1 MSALLSKLKK
11 GKVLVVGDVMLDKYL
26 EGKAERLSPESP
38 VPVLTPLG
46 EESRLGGAANVALN
60 VSSLGSKVKL
70 LGVVGK
76 DLSGEEIKD
85 LLKENKISNSLVKS
99 NLSSITKQR
108 ILAGNQQLLRI
119 DREDQ
124 FTNKDWI
131 KTKENFKKEIAKY
144 SSLVI
149 SDYGKGTL
157 FNVQELISLSNKKKV
172 PVIVDPKGDDFSKY
186 KGAFIITPNLQEFS
200 KAVGGFNSEAEL
212 EKKSKLLIKKLSLS
226 ALLIT
231 RGPEGMTLFSKNNN
245 QNIVKSHYPAQTID
259 VFDVSGAGDTV
270 IATIAS
276 GVASKIDLNQSVEL
290 SNITAGVVVSK
301 LGTSSFSLDEIIPFL
316 TGSSTLDANVSVKA
330 IQRAKKERKKIVFTN
345 GCFDILH
352 AGHVSYLKEA
362 RSKGDLLIV
371 GINDDKSVSRLKG
384 KGRPVNN
391 LENRIEVLSSL
402 QCVDMVI
409 PFSEDTPLDLIK
421 EVVPDVLVKGED
433 YKINQIV
440 GSDFVKK
447 TGGKVERIK
456 FVKGLST
463 SNLIKKLKKN

>member
-1 MSALLSKLKK
+1 LLLVLNNFALTSTLSLWS
-11 GKVLVVGDVMLDKYL
+11 
-26 EGKAERLSPESP
+26 SP
-38 VPVLTPLG
+38 
-46 EESRLGGAANVALN
+46 
-60 VSSLGSKVKL
+60 
-70 LGVVGK
+70 
-76 DLSGEEIKD
+76 DLSFLRSWTTLI
-85 LLKENKISNSLVKS
+85 
-99 NLSSITKQR
+99 NL
-108 ILAGNQQLLRI
+108 
-119 DREDQ
+119 
-124 FTNKDWI
+124 
-131 KTKENFKKEIAKY
+131 
-144 SSLVI
+144 
-149 SDYGKGTL
+149 
-157 FNVQELISLSNKKKV
+157 
-172 PVIVDPKGDDFSKY
+172 
-186 KGAFIITPNLQEFS
+186 
-200 KAVGGFNSEAEL
+200 
-212 EKKSKLLIKKLSLS
+212 
-226 ALLIT
+226 
-231 RGPEGMTLFSKNNN
+231 
-245 QNIVKSHYPAQTID
+245 
-259 VFDVSGAGDTV
+259 FD
-270 IATIAS
+270 
-276 GVASKIDLNQSVEL
+276 
-290 SNITAGVVVSK
+290 
-301 LGTSSFSLDEIIPFL
+301 SLDEIIPFL

>member
-1 MSALLSKLKK
+1 MSALLNNLKK

-26 EGKAERLSPESP
+26 EGKTERLSPESP
-38 VPVLTPLG
+38 VPVLLPLS

-76 DLSGEEIKD
+76 DLSGKEIKD
-85 LLKENKISNSLVKS
+85 LLKEKKISNSLVRS
-99 NLSSITKQR
+99 NLNSVTKQR

-119 DREDQ
+119 DREDK
-124 FTNKDWI
+124 FSNVDWI
-131 KTKENFKKEIAKY
+131 KTKENFKKEIHKF
-144 SSLVI
+144 SSIVI

-172 PVIVDPKGDDFSKY
+172 PVIVDPKGNDFLKY
-186 KGAFIITPNLQEFS
+186 KGAYIITPNLKEFS

-212 EKKSKLLIKKLSLS
+212 EKKAKLLIKKLSLS

-231 RGPEGMTLFSKNNN
+231 RGPEGMTLFNKNNN
-245 QNIVKSHYPAQTID
+245 QNIIKSHYAAQTID

-276 GVASKIDLNQSVEL
+276 GIASKVNLNQSVEL
-290 SNITAGVVVSK
+290 SNIAAGVVVSK

-316 TGSSTLDANVSVKA
+316 KGSSSLDANISMKA
-330 IQRAKKERKKIVFTN
+330 IHLAKKESKKIVFTN

-362 RSKGDLLIV
+362 RRKGDLLIV

-384 KGRPVNN
+384 NNRPINN

-402 QCVDMVI
+402 QCVDIVI
-409 PFSEDTPLDLIK
+409 PFSEDTPLNLIK
-421 EVVPDVLVKGED
+421 EIIPDILVKGED

-456 FVKGLST
+456 FVKRLST
-463 SNLIKKLKKN
+463 SNLINILKKN

>member
-1 MSALLSKLKK
+1 MSALLNNLKK

-26 EGKAERLSPESP
+26 EGKTERLSPESP
-38 VPVLTPLG
+38 VPVLLPLS

-76 DLSGEEIKD
+76 DLSGKEIKD
-85 LLKENKISNSLVKS
+85 LLKEKKISNSLVRS
-99 NLSSITKQR
+99 NLNSVTKQR

-119 DREDQ
+119 DREDK
-124 FTNKDWI
+124 FSNKDWI
-131 KTKENFKKEIAKY
+131 KTKENFKKEISKF
-144 SSLVI
+144 SSIII

-172 PVIVDPKGDDFSKY
+172 PVIVDPKGDNFLKY
-186 KGAFIITPNLQEFS
+186 KGAYIITPNLKEFS

-212 EKKSKLLIKKLSLS
+212 EKKAKLLIKKLSLS

-231 RGPEGMTLFSKNNN
+231 RGPEGMTLFNKNRN
-245 QNIVKSHYPAQTID
+245 QNIIKSHYAAQTID

-276 GVASKIDLNQSVEL
+276 GIASKIDLNQSVEL

-301 LGTSSFSLDEIIPFL
+301 SGTSSFSLDEIIPFL
-316 TGSSTLDANVSVKA
+316 KGSSSLDANISMKA
-330 IQRAKKERKKIVFTN
+330 IHLAKKESKKIVFTN

-362 RSKGDLLIV
+362 RSKGDILIV

-384 KGRPVNN
+384 NNRPINN

-402 QCVDMVI
+402 QSVDIAI
-409 PFSEDTPLDLIK
+409 PFSEDTPLNLIK
-421 EVVPDVLVKGED
+421 EIIPDVLVKGED
-433 YKINQIV
+433 YKINEIV

-463 SNLIKKLKKN
+463 SNLIKMLKKN

>member
-1 MSALLSKLKK
+1 MSVFLNKLKK

-26 EGKAERLSPESP
+26 KGKTERLSPESP
-38 VPVLTPLG
+38 VPVLLPLG

-76 DLSGEEIKD
+76 DLSGKEIKD
-85 LLKENKISNSLVKS
+85 LLKEKKISNSLVKS

-119 DREDQ
+119 DREDK
-124 FTNKDWI
+124 FSNVDWI
-131 KTKENFKKEIAKY
+131 KTKENFKKEIHKF
-144 SSLVI
+144 SSIVI

-172 PVIVDPKGDDFSKY
+172 PVIVDPKGNDFLKY
-186 KGAFIITPNLQEFS
+186 KGAYIITPNLKEFS

-212 EKKSKLLIKKLSLS
+212 EKKAKLLIKKLSLS

-231 RGPEGMTLFSKNNN
+231 RGPEGMTLFNKNNN
-245 QNIVKSHYPAQTID
+245 QNIIKSHYAAQTID

-276 GVASKIDLNQSVEL
+276 GIASKVNLNQSVEL
-290 SNITAGVVVSK
+290 SNIAAGVVVSK

-316 TGSSTLDANVSVKA
+316 KGSSSLDANISMKA
-330 IQRAKKERKKIVFTN
+330 IHLAKKESKKIVFTN

-362 RSKGDLLIV
+362 RSKGDMLIV
-371 GINDDKSVSRLKG
+371 GINNDKSVSRLKG
-384 KGRPVNN
+384 NNRPINN

-402 QCVDMVI
+402 ECVDIVI
-409 PFSEDTPLDLIK
+409 PFSEDTPLNLIK
-421 EVVPDVLVKGED
+421 EIIPDILVKGED

-456 FVKGLST
+456 FVKRLST
-463 SNLIKKLKKN
+463 SNLINILKKN